1 MPFLLWLQDLAFSTW
16 IRESDWAIFAFLI
29 VHTLAMGALAGTG
42 MLLALRTLGI
52 AVAIPQ
58 STLTT
63 LFPVMRWGVAIAIVS
78 GLLLVCGYPAKALT
92 NPLFYAK
99 LSLIVVAWVMT
110 HKAYALQ
117 RRELAIAALILWP
130 CAIAAGKFLAYT
142 NKMLLVY

>member
-52 AVAIPQ
+52 AAAIPQ
-58 STLTT
+58 AALTP
-63 LFPVMRWGVAIAIVS
+63 LFPIMRWAVAIAIVS

-92 NPLFYAK
+92 NPLFYVK
-99 LSLIVVAWVMT
+99 LLLIVFAWALT
-110 HKAYALQ
+110 RKGLALQ
-117 RRELAIAALILWP
+117 RRELAVAALILWP